1 MALEPLAAPRRGVLA
16 SGALLSHPRA
26 AKAPGDTMKLNRLTK
41 RDLLMNHVS
50 ADPIA
55 HMLLENRQLI
65 EDDPTDRL
73 GLGFLGVDDGLGY
86 DGDLPDGAIVVESA
100 G

>member
-1 MALEPLAAPRRGVLA
+1 MN
-16 SGALLSHPRA
+16 
-26 AKAPGDTMKLNRLTK
+26 LNRLTK

-50 ADPIA
+50 AYPIA

-73 GLGFLGVDDGLGY
+73 GLGFLGVDDGLRY
-86 DGDLPDGAIVVESA
+86 DGDLLEGAIVVTSPAEETEDPGRLVPPHGS
-100 G
+100 GP